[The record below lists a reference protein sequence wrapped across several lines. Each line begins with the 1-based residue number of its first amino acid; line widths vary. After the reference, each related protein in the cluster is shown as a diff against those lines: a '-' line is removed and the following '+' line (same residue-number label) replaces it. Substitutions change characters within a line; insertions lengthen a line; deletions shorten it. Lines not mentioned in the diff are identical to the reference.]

1 MEMLS
6 AGVYIQEKKS
16 AQQSV
21 AGVSTSTFAS
31 VGWLQRGPVN
41 VATYVTG
48 PTDFQSKFGDPW
60 AKSDLPLAMTAF
72 FQNGGQRAWIV
83 RVVPTDAT
91 IAKVTVPSS
100 LWEFDA
106 FSQGTWGNQ
115 VRVQLAGNKNYY
127 NTATAVY
134 SRFDVIIAEESSNGA
149 GDFATKEIFEA
160 VDLVDDSGA
169 NGILTVVNDETSGS
183 ATIKVVKLTGGI
195 PSAFNPTPSS
205 AGASAEV
212 TELTAAQAGA
222 FYDVIGA
229 AKAFTLATGTNAK
242 HYFWFNVTDGTNT
255 QTDPAL
261 TGTPHQVAVLTA
273 DTAAQVAVKAAL
285 IINGVTGEF
294 AAPAPAGAVITVTNL
309 VSGPADDAV
318 ITGSGFTA
326 IVTIP
331 GTAWATGA
339 GGANQTLS
347 GTFTATPI
355 APFSL
360 KIRVAGVLQAQ
371 DNGRG
376 KIVKA
381 TGSSYVSITGT
392 VNYTTGVYSVTFTAA
407 PALGVS
413 ITADFIQAGATY
425 VNYDLA
431 GAVDGTSVTRLD
443 VTDAASLQADKKG
456 LWALDTVVDMCS
468 IGLPDFVGD
477 AQVHNEL
484 VTYCSNRKDF
494 FAILDTPIGS
504 DATDAYNYKQVAL
517 ANLSSYYALYWPNVK
532 VLDPLKGG
540 RARVMSPV
548 GHVAGIYAR
557 TDNAKNVAKAPAGVD
572 DGALAYTAGL
582 ERIPSKGDMDL
593 IYPVNV
599 NPFKE
604 DPLTGRVVWGS
615 RTGQVVGD
623 YPQVGWRRLAM
634 FLEKSFYNNSQDL
647 VFEPITDELFART
660 TLRFNGF
667 MDSLTQ
673 QGYFASRAPSQAF
686 KVTCDRTNNTDATI
700 AQRMLICDVLF
711 AVASPAEFV
720 LFRFERSLNLLA

>member
-41 VATYVTG
+41 VSTYVTG
-48 PTDFQSKFGDPW
+48 PTDFQTKFGSAW

-83 RVVPTDAT
+83 RVVPSDAT
-91 IAKVTVPSS
+91 IAKVTVPSG

-106 FSQGTWGNQ
+106 SSQGTWGNQ

-127 NTATAVY
+127 DTATAVY
-134 SRFDVIIAEESSNGA
+134 SRFDVIVAEESTDGA
-149 GDFATKEIFEA
+149 GDFVQKEIFEA
-160 VDLVDDSGA
+160 VDLVDESGA
-169 NGILTVVNDETSGS
+169 NGILTVVNDEISGS
-183 ATIKVVKLTGGI
+183 ATIKVIKMAGGI
-195 PSAFNPTPSS
+195 PTAFNPTPAS
-205 AGASAEV
+205 AGATAEV
-212 TELTAAQAGA
+212 TNLTATQTGS
-222 FYDVIGA
+222 FYDVTGA
-229 AKAFTLATGTNAK
+229 AKAFTLSTGTNAK

-261 TGTPHQVAVLTA
+261 TGTPHVVAILTA
-273 DTAAQVAVKAAL
+273 DTAAQIAVKAAL
-285 IINGVTGEF
+285 VINGVTGQF

-309 VSGPADDAV
+309 LSGPADDAV

-326 IVTIP
+326 SVTIP

-339 GGANQTLS
+339 GGATQTLS
-347 GTFTATPI
+347 GTFASTPI

-360 KIRVAGVLQAQ
+360 KIRVGGVLHAQ
-371 DNGRG
+371 DNGKG
-376 KIVKA
+376 KIVKV
-381 TGSSYVSITGT
+381 TGSTFVSITGT
-392 VNYTTGVYSVTFTAA
+392 VNYATGVYSVTFTAA
-407 PALGVS
+407 PTLGAS
-413 ITADFIQAGATY
+413 ITADYIQAGATY
-425 VNYDLA
+425 VNYDLT
-431 GAVDGTSVTRLD
+431 GAVDGTSVSRLE
-443 VTDAASLQADKKG
+443 VSDAAGLQADKKG

-468 IGLPDFVGD
+468 IGLPDFPGN

-484 VTYCSNRKDF
+484 IAYCENRKDF

-504 DATDAYNYKQVAL
+504 DSTDAYNYKRVGL
-517 ANLSSYYALYWPNVK
+517 ANLSSYYAMYWPNVK

-548 GHVAGIYAR
+548 GHIAGIYAR

-572 DGALAYTAGL
+572 DGSLAYTAGL
-582 ERIPSKGDMDL
+582 ERLPSKGDTDL
-593 IYPVNV
+593 IYPANV
-599 NPFKE
+599 NPLKE

-623 YPQVGWRRLAM
+623 YPQVGWRRLAI

-647 VFEPITDELFART
+647 VFEPITDELFARV
-660 TLRFNGF
+660 TLRFDGF

-673 QGYFASRAPSQAF
+673 QGYFASRNAAEAF
-686 KVTCDRTNNTDATI
+686 LITCDRTNNTDATI
-700 AQRMLICDVLF
+700 AQRLLICDCLF
-711 AVASPAEFV
+711 AVASPAEFI
-720 LFRFERSLNLLA
+720 LFRFERSLNLLG